1 MPNGPL
7 ADPKTLRAVNS
18 YDFES
23 AKLEGNVKGGGV
35 KVRII

>member
-18 YDFES
+18 SSFGK
-23 AKLEGNVKGGGV
+23 ATLEGDMKGGGV
-35 KVRII
+35 KVRKI